1 MREWMRLFFF
11 SGKRALK
18 RPFFVILF
26 CLLPIGMALFHQAE
40 RQDDGRIPIAVFTGD
55 NAWNDTV
62 ATRLERENDSFL
74 FYRCESEEKLKE
86 EVASGRAECGYVFPE
101 DLKER
106 LDAERYRRAI
116 TLYVSPGTVA
126 GKLSTEVV
134 FAGLFQVYG
143 RELLQGYTE
152 TGAAFSSVSDR
163 AWPEVEAL
171 FDSYQAGD
179 TTFAFQYHTLRGG
192 LLPESGMTA
201 VFPVRGICA
210 VFVFVMGLAAAVTAA
225 EDQERGLFAAVTGRR
240 KRRFQLA
247 QTGAFVALASLSA
260 AASLLMSGSL
270 QKAGKECVVL
280 FFYGCGVTVFSAV
293 LLWVLKSPRRLAGL
307 IPFFILGSL
316 VACPVFLDISVFIPA
331 LGRLKWLFLPWY
343 YLMW

>member
-18 RPFFVILF
+18 RPFFVILL
-26 CLLPIGMALFHQAE
+26 CLLPLGMALFHQAE
-40 RQDDGRIPIAVFTGD
+40 KRDDGRIPVALFTGG
-55 NAWNDTV
+55 NAWNETV
-62 ATRLERENDSFL
+62 ADRLERESESFS
-74 FYRCESEEKLKE
+74 FYRCESEERLRD

-101 DLKER
+101 DLRER

-143 RELLQGYTE
+143 RELLKDYTE
-152 TGAAFSSVSDR
+152 TGDAFSDGAPA

-171 FDSYQAGD
+171 FDAYQAGD
-179 TTFAFQYHTLRGG
+179 TTFAFQYQTLGGG
-192 LLPESGMTA
+192 LISEGGMTA

-210 VFVFVMGLAAAVTAA
+210 VFIFVMGLAAAVTAA
-225 EDQERGLFAAVTGRR
+225 EDEERGLFAAVTGRR

-247 QTGAFVALASLSA
+247 QTGAFVALAALSA
-260 AASLLMSGSL
+260 AASLLVSGSL
-270 QKAGKECVVL
+270 REAGKEGVL
-280 FFYGCGVTVFSAV
+280 LMVYSFVVTVFSSAF
-293 LLWVLKSPRRLAGL
+293 LWMLRSSRRLAGS

-316 VACPVFLDISVFIPA
+316 IACPVFLDISVFVPE
-331 LGRLKWLFLPWY
+331 LGWLKWMFLPWY